1 MTRLLLAL
9 SLGCLLS
16 ATLPITAHAGETCS
30 GKSST
35 EIAKVFT
42 NAISLNDRFKK
53 SVDDAD
59 HTAYDS
65 LRPKGESFGEETLFP
80 CVKRAAKI
88 LSKRNDP
95 ILMQKLLRL
104 TVSYENS
111 ADESIS
117 YSLGVIFAH
126 NPGAIENGIK
136 EFSETQRQTLT
147 KSVQW
152 GWQNVKS
159 GLSPAVIRDRE
170 QRLAKLS
177 SYSLVAT
184 VMTIARR
191 GGE

>member
-9 SLGCLLS
+9 SVACLLS
-16 ATLPITAHAGETCS
+16 AILPITANAGETCS
-30 GKSST
+30 AKSST

-53 SVDDAD
+53 SVNDAD
-59 HTAYDS
+59 PTAHNS
-65 LRPKGESFGEETLFP
+65 LRPKIESFSEETLFP

-104 TVSYENS
+104 TIEYENS

-126 NPGAIENGIK
+126 NPGVIENGIK
-136 EFSETQRQTLT
+136 EFSETQRQTLA
-147 KSVQW
+147 KSVEW

-159 GLSPAVIRDRE
+159 GLSPGVIRDRE
-170 QRLAKLS
+170 RRLAKLS

-184 VMTIARR
+184 VMTIAIG